1 MPKPPDWHAE
11 DIKAAIRKTG
21 VTLTSFA
28 LAHGLSESAVR
39 QTLRRPWPR
48 VEALIAGHLKQRP
61 QAIWPS
67 RYDARGRPL
76 SGLHATDRPDLSA
89 GPPIYQ
95 RQKDIAA

>member
-1 MPKPPDWHAE
+1 MTKPQDWHAE

-28 LAHGLSESAVR
+28 LAHGLCESAVR

-48 VEALIAGHLKQRP
+48 VEALIAGHLKLRP

-76 SGLHATDRPDLSA
+76 AGQYAADRADLTA
-89 GPPIYQ
+89 GSQIPQ